1 MLSAQAYENSEV
13 LNGPQ
18 FLQPTKIFKTFAG
31 NKLEC
36 DLYEEMRGL
45 KTVSFDY
52 EVNGGA
58 LEEGLFQLFDFSL
71 DACGFLSLEV
81 VAEKDSV
88 FYVLSTR
95 FCTIP

>member
-1 MLSAQAYENSEV
+1 MPTVVGSGSMLSAQAYENSEV

-71 DACGFLSLEV
+71 APAAAKTTKGDN
-81 VAEKDSV
+81 
-88 FYVLSTR
+88 R
-95 FCTIP
+95 